1 MAVSGGGGG
10 AGGFWPR
17 LQVPCVVRRGVEAPQ
32 GAIPAP
38 PGVGGADWDPGLGV
52 RGLHVAVHRARARGS
67 RVRGSLGKRL
77 RDAGKAMGKECCR
90 AGTLGGWRVRAACR
104 AEINRRAPP
113 TPTSRSL
120 AGHWRLSL
128 AREGGRVGGK
138 ASKPVQLFRA
148 RGVPGRQGA
157 LGRVQSLQHWS

>member
-1 MAVSGGGGG
+1 MAGGGGVALASAAG
-10 AGGFWPR
+10 PLCCEKAGGGATRSNPGAAWSWWRGLGSQTWGPR
-17 LQVPCVVRRGVEAPQ
+17 LARCRAP
-32 GAIPAP
+32 
-38 PGVGGADWDPGLGV
+38 
-52 RGLHVAVHRARARGS
+52 RARGGGS

-128 AREGGRVGGK
+128 PREGGRVGGK

-148 RGVPGRQGA
+148 RGVPGQGA
-157 LGRVQSLQHWS
+157 LGRVQSLQH